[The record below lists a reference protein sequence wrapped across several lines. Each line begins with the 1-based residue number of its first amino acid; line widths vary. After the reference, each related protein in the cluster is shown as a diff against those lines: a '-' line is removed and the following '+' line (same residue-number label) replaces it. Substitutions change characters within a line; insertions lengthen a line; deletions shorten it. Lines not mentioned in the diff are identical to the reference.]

1 MVAGYLGS
9 LGILS
14 YRQNWLRPFF
24 APLSGRGFSAFLAR
38 DFWPSENLWS
48 PTTAVNRRWLK
59 LLFVYSA
66 SAVAQLFVPLLA
78 TTIFIDFFIKDVPL
92 QWWLIGVRGGTLIG
106 LAFAVALASLTYA
119 SIEKKREVP
128 DA

>member
-1 MVAGYLGS
+1 MVAGYLDS

-14 YRQNWLRPFF
+14 YRQNWLRHFL

-66 SAVAQLFVPLLA
+66 SAVAQLFLPLLA
-78 TTIFIDFFIKDVPL
+78 TAIFINLFIKDVPL
-92 QWWLIGVRGGTLIG
+92 QWSLIGVG
-106 LAFAVALASLTYA
+106 VAHSLG
-119 SIEKKREVP
+119 SRSQSRSLP
-128 DA
+128 